1 MSVDMSV
8 IGVHCNTPGAQFLL
22 PNRGHFRCSQ
32 NSLFSELELVI
43 HKPGELLYDTNP
55 INQHFLRCI
64 LRIRNQIT
72 QLNIRVQVVSRWL
85 VSMNLASL
93 QLLTIPQAASILA
106 VSPSTIKRLL
116 AKGDIEYT
124 RVQRAVR
131 IRQEALEAYVDRN
144 TSYVG
149 IRRGSNS

>member
-1 MSVDMSV
+1 
-8 IGVHCNTPGAQFLL
+8 
-22 PNRGHFRCSQ
+22 
-32 NSLFSELELVI
+32 
-43 HKPGELLYDTNP
+43 
-55 INQHFLRCI
+55 
-64 LRIRNQIT
+64 
-72 QLNIRVQVVSRWL
+72 
-85 VSMNLASL
+85 MNLASL

-131 IRQEALEAYVDRN
+131 IRQEALEAFVDRN

-149 IRRGSNS
+149 IQRGSNS